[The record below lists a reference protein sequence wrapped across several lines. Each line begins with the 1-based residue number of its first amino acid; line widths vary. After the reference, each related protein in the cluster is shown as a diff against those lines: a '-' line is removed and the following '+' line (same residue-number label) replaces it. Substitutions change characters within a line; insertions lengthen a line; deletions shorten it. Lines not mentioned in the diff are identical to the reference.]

1 MMKCEVASRNFEVD
15 DKMRAYV
22 EDKIGGLDKY
32 VPRQARATANCSVT
46 LEDDPSGREDNRY
59 VCEAIV
65 KVPGATLVSREGTV
79 NIYAAVDIV
88 EAKLRSQ
95 LATYKNKHALEPRR
109 GRMLAGWLDRRQA
122 PPAEAETAA
131 DGSDESERQA

>member
-1 MMKCEVASRNFEVD
+1 MMKCDVAGRNFAVD
-15 DKMRAYV
+15 EKMHTYI

-32 VPRQARATANCSVT
+32 LPRQVRDSVRCNVI

-59 VCEAIV
+59 VCEV
-65 KVPGATLVSREGTV
+65 VLTLPGAKLVSREGTV
-79 NIYAAVDIV
+79 NVYAAVDIV

-109 GRMLAGWLDRRQA
+109 GRRLAGWLGRRHE
-122 PPAEAETAA
+122 PEPETEMPIDA
-131 DGSDESERQA
+131 SKE